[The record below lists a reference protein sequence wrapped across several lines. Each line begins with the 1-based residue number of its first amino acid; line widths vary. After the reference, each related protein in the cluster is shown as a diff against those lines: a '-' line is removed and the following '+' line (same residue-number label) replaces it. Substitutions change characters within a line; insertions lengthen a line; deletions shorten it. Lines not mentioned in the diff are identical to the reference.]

1 MFVSVGVLL
10 LLLFVYLLFFVSLF
24 VFSRLGGDEYGEVR
38 NGGVEGKVEKGA
50 NEFSSQTRTPIILCI
65 MNYFKNMNLNFA

>member
-10 LLLFVYLLFFVSLF
+10 LFCLCICYFLFLCLS
-24 VFSRLGGDEYGEVR
+24 SHGWGGDEYGEVR

-50 NEFSSQTRTPIILCI
+50 NEFSAQTRTPIILCI